1 MFIPHD
7 FSYAYLYIFFPR
19 TSLNIPSRGGKIH
32 YFGIWF
38 FFPSWN
44 SRIRSPLRD
53 CMGCLLDLW
62 RCLIHRHLLSITVF
76 LNLLFL
82 AYGMALSE
90 STMAPGIF
98 IVMDLVLLGM
108 CLVWKICHIQVH
120 KVLRVNDKEGKRHIF
135 SSTSKQL
142 KVCR

>member
-1 MFIPHD
+1 
-7 FSYAYLYIFFPR
+7 
-19 TSLNIPSRGGKIH
+19 
-32 YFGIWF
+32 
-38 FFPSWN
+38 
-44 SRIRSPLRD
+44 
-53 CMGCLLDLW
+53 MGCLLDLW

-108 CLVWKICHIQVH
+108 CLV
-120 KVLRVNDKEGKRHIF
+120 
-135 SSTSKQL
+135 
-142 KVCR
+142 